1 MRGRVDSKPVRLID
15 LARASGVSITTASQ
29 VMNGSGRVA
38 AATRERVLETAARL
52 DYRPNA
58 LARSVASGRSNTVG
72 ILAENA
78 SGAFC
83 MPVLVGANRAL
94 SEHRLASTLFDAVHN
109 RPRRRDHV
117 RQLQARHV
125 DGVLVIG
132 EGTDFRSASV
142 THEFSGPVVYAL
154 SRSDDPAD
162 VCVLPDDAH
171 AGRLAAEHLAG
182 IGRTRVVH
190 VTAGSHLNSV
200 RDRERGLREGLAAA
214 GASLV
219 APVLYGE
226 FSRTWGFQAAR
237 RLLDDGVEFDAVFAG
252 NDEIAVAL
260 SAVLLAA
267 GRRIPED
274 VAIVGVD
281 NTEGQFERDDQFLTT
296 IDPSFDA
303 VGAAA
308 VAAIST
314 VLDGGDTTPGPVTV
328 PGRLVLG
335 RSTIAGPPDGR
346 DHVLESLLS

>member
-1 MRGRVDSKPVRLID
+1 MDSKPVRLID
-15 LARASGVSITTASQ
+15 LARASGVSIATASQ

-38 AATRERVLETAARL
+38 PATRQRVLETAQRL

-94 SEHRLASTLFDAVHN
+94 SEVQLASTLFDAVHD
-109 RPRRRDHV
+109 RRRRRDHV

-125 DGVLVIG
+125 DGVVVIG

-142 THEFSGPVVYAL
+142 THEFGGPVVYAL
-154 SRSDDPAD
+154 SRSDDPD
-162 VCVLPDDAH
+162 DLCVLPDDAH

-182 IGRTRVVH
+182 LGRTRLVH
-190 VTAGSHLNSV
+190 VTAEPHLDSV
-200 RDRERGLREGLAAA
+200 RDRERGLRDALAGTAA
-214 GASLV
+214 TLV
-219 APVLYGE
+219 TPPLYGD
-226 FSRTWGFQAAR
+226 FSREWGFRAAQQ
-237 RLLDDGVEFDAVFAG
+237 LLADGIEFDAVFAG

-260 SAVLLAA
+260 VAVLLAA
-267 GRRIPED
+267 GRRVPDD

-281 NTEGQFERDDQFLTT
+281 NAEGQFERGDQFLTS
-296 IDPSFDA
+296 IDPCFEA

-308 VAAIST
+308 IAAVSSM
-314 VLDGGDTTPGPVTV
+314 LDGGDPPAGPVTV
-328 PGRLVLG
+328 PGVLVTG
-335 RSTIAGPPDGR
+335 RSTLGGPPDAR